1 MNRVSN
7 RDASSRNNQNRQ
19 RNRGRNNNSN
29 SSSNNNNNN
38 NNNNRRG
45 PNPLQRSYE
54 SNGPDVKIRGNAMQ
68 VAEKYLTLARDAQVA
83 GDRIL
88 AENYMQHAEHYS
100 RIIAAAQA
108 ATQQSQQQAAQ
119 QAQDN
124 QSSDTDQTN
133 DSGSQSGQNDSEE
146 TSPRA
151 RQNAEEAVSSEQET
165 SSDASQQAAPEPAEE
180 SPPRHAVAVVQR
192 LSAAKI
198 WLKSQFANRVSAAP
212 RPMTNWNWCHSLTLP
227 NRPVCHRL
235 SLNY

>member
-7 RDASSRNNQNRQ
+7 RDASSRNSQNRQ
-19 RNRGRNNNSN
+19 RNRGRNNNS
-29 SSSNNNNNN
+29 
-38 NNNNRRG
+38 NNRRG

-108 ATQQSQQQAAQ
+108 ASQQNQQQAAQ

-124 QSSDTDQTN
+124 QQQSSGNEQVNGAGPQPGLDGAAENSSKAKPQRAEAASSGPSSGPSSGEE
-133 DSGSQSGQNDSEE
+133 SGSGAAEQAAAGAAEEKPSAPRRGRRPKVVSGEKNDEE
-146 TSPRA
+146 AAEKSARKPRA
-151 RQNAEEAVSSEQET
+151 RRPKANEELELVPQPDAAE
-165 SSDASQQAAPEPAEE
+165 
-180 SPPRHAVAVVQR
+180 
-192 LSAAKI
+192 
-198 WLKSQFANRVSAAP
+198 
-212 RPMTNWNWCHSLTLP
+212 
-227 NRPVCHRL
+227 
-235 SLNY
+235 

>member
-19 RNRGRNNNSN
+19 RNRGR
-29 SSSNNNNNN
+29 N

-68 VAEKYLTLARDAQVA
+68 VAEKYLTLARDAQVS

-108 ATQQSQQQAAQ
+108 ANQQNQQAQQNQQQQQQESQQQPAANEQLNGSGPQPGLESAASEAPAEKSQEVQKTTPDETVAAAAEPVETGQAAASEPKPVQKPERKRSRRPKAEASSVEGDAGAEVAVKPARKPRTRKPKAAEPEMAAQ
-119 QAQDN
+119 PDA
-124 QSSDTDQTN
+124 
-133 DSGSQSGQNDSEE
+133 
-146 TSPRA
+146 
-151 RQNAEEAVSSEQET
+151 AE
-165 SSDASQQAAPEPAEE
+165 
-180 SPPRHAVAVVQR
+180 
-192 LSAAKI
+192 
-198 WLKSQFANRVSAAP
+198 
-212 RPMTNWNWCHSLTLP
+212 
-227 NRPVCHRL
+227 
-235 SLNY
+235 

>member
-19 RNRGRNNNSN
+19 RNRGRNNNNNNSN
-29 SSSNNNNNN
+29 SG
-38 NNNNRRG
+38 NNNRRG

-108 ATQQSQQQAAQ
+108 ANQQAQQNQQQQESQQQASGNEQLNGSGAQ
-119 QAQDN
+119 PGQDGDDN
-124 QSSDTDQTN
+124 
-133 DSGSQSGQNDSEE
+133 E
-146 TSPRA
+146 R
-151 RQNAEEAVSSEQET
+151 SSEKVQEERNLD
-165 SSDASQQAAPEPAEE
+165 SS
-180 SPPRHAVAVVQR
+180 
-192 LSAAKI
+192 
-198 WLKSQFANRVSAAP
+198 LKRDS
-212 RPMTNWNWCHSLTLP
+212 
-227 NRPVCHRL
+227 
-235 SLNY
+235 